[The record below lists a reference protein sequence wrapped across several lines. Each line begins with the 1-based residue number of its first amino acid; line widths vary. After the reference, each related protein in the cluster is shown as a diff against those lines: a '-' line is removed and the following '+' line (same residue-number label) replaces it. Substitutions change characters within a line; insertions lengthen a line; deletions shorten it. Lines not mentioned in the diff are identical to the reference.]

1 MSLDPA
7 GWIDQQ
13 RQAGDARGNVFA
25 DILAAAHAKRSASG
39 DRAALR
45 ELAST
50 RRVQHM
56 RERSARLDAHV
67 EATAF
72 GPIPRD
78 VL

>member
-13 RQAGDARGNVFA
+13 RQAGAARGNVFG
-25 DILAAAHAKRSASG
+25 DILAAAQARRASGG

-45 ELAST
+45 ELASA
-50 RRVQHM
+50 RRIQRM

-67 EATAF
+67 ESTTY

>member
-1 MSLDPA
+1 MSFDHN

-25 DILAAAHAKRSASG
+25 DILAAAQARRANAG

-45 ELAST
+45 DLASA